1 MTDVKETK
9 ELLKGLIELMK
20 VSAEI
25 FKDGFQAQD
34 IVDGYIKLSADPV
47 KKAAL
52 EAALKDVQ
60 AVPAELKDITLAEGI
75 ELVVVMAQELPALLN
90 AFKKDAA

>member
-1 MTDVKETK
+1 MEIKETK
-9 ELLKGLIELMK
+9 ELVKGLLELMK

-34 IVDGYIKLSADPV
+34 IIDGYVKLSADPV

-52 EAALKDVQ
+52 EAALKDIN
-60 AVPAELKDITLAEGI
+60 AVPAELKDISLAEGI
-75 ELVVVMAQELPALLN
+75 ELVVVVAQELPSLLE
-90 AFKKDAA
+90 AFKKQA

>member
-1 MTDVKETK
+1 MEIKETK
-9 ELLKGLIELMK
+9 ELVKGLVELMK

-34 IVDGYIKLSADPV
+34 IIDGYVKLSSDPV

-52 EAALKDVQ
+52 EAALKDIQ
-60 AVPAELKDITLAEGI
+60 AVPAEIKDINLAEGI
-75 ELVVVMAQELPALLN
+75 ELVVVIAQELPALLA
-90 AFKKDAA
+90 AFKKDA

>member
-1 MTDVKETK
+1 MEIVQTK
-9 ELLKGLIELMK
+9 ELVKGLLELMK

-34 IVDGYIKLSADPV
+34 IIDGYVKLSADPV

-52 EAALKDVQ
+52 EAALKDIN

-75 ELVVVMAQELPALLN
+75 ELVVVVAQELPSLLE
-90 AFKKDAA
+90 AFKKQA